1 MSAFRALRQ
10 AVRVSAR
17 TGFTTAARSSAI
29 TMRPAVGRQ
38 TLGAVSRA
46 FSVSAQRFGSGSTD
60 VSLAQKLQQELEYEN
75 TENASNAVPEFVQE
89 LTSQGVW
96 TLEDM
101 PGQDE
106 VAVTRKFG
114 HETIRLIF
122 SIADIQNEPED
133 FEGAEGGEEAEQ
145 TTTDYPIRVSIN
157 ITKAN
162 GPGALNIDAVVQE
175 GQFMTENVSFYDD
188 AKLGTELTAEADWKR
203 RGMYIGPQ
211 FETLDLGLQEEIDK
225 FLQERGI
232 NESLAL
238 FIPEY
243 AEFKEQTEY
252 VKWLG
257 KVKSFV
263 EL

>member
-17 TGFTTAARSSAI
+17 TGFSSAARSPVVL
-29 TMRPAVGRQ
+29 RPALSRQ
-38 TLGAVSRA
+38 ILSASRA

-60 VSLAQKLQQELEYEN
+60 VSLVQKLQQELEYEN
-75 TENASNAVPEFVQE
+75 ENASAGTPDFIKEF
-89 LTSQGVW
+89 TSQGVW
-96 TLEDM
+96 SIEDT

-106 VAVTRKFG
+106 VALTRKFG
-114 HETIRLIF
+114 QETIRLIF
-122 SIADIQNEPED
+122 SIADIQSEPED
-133 FEGAEGGEEAEQ
+133 YEGAESEEPEQ
-145 TTTDYPIRVSIN
+145 SNSDYPIRVSVS

-162 GPGALNIDAVVQE
+162 APGALNIDAVVQE

-188 AKLGTELTAEADWKR
+188 AKIGTELTAEADWKR

-211 FETLDLGLQEEIDK
+211 FDTLDLGLQEEIDK
-225 FLQERGI
+225 FLQERGV
-232 NESLAL
+232 NENVAL

-243 AEFKEQTEY
+243 AEWKEQNEY

-257 KVKSFV
+257 KVKNFV

>member
-1 MSAFRALRQ
+1 
-10 AVRVSAR
+10 
-17 TGFTTAARSSAI
+17 
-29 TMRPAVGRQ
+29 
-38 TLGAVSRA
+38 
-46 FSVSAQRFGSGSTD
+46 
-60 VSLAQKLQQELEYEN
+60 
-75 TENASNAVPEFVQE
+75 
-89 LTSQGVW
+89 
-96 TLEDM
+96 
-101 PGQDE
+101 
-106 VAVTRKFG
+106 
-114 HETIRLIF
+114 
-122 SIADIQNEPED
+122 
-133 FEGAEGGEEAEQ
+133 
-145 TTTDYPIRVSIN
+145 
-157 ITKAN
+157 
-162 GPGALNIDAVVQE
+162 
-175 GQFMTENVSFYDD
+175 MTENVSFYDD

-203 RGMYIGPQ
+203 RGMYIGPQVRHAILRCLRCLADLALPLQ